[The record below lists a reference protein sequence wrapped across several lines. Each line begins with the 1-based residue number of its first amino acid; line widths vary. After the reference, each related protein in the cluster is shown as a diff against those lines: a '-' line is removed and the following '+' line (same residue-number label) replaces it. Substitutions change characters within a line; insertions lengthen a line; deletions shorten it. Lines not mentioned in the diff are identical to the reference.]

1 MFGLSSTIPEYP
13 VPAAITCP
21 HDHYTGH
28 FYKKSDDV
36 YNHIMSNTI
45 RCMAWGIE
53 SQRMLLETANAVE
66 GFEIVL
72 AGAPSKDAS
81 SVLAEGLGA
90 ERIDDLRAALLRD
103 DWDVAWLTAPGCL
116 DANVRR
122 VIRNI
127 DKPVATST
135 PPADT
140 VQEIVSEDPAASTAH
155 FLPLMRLGRPY
166 RGAEQILESFGAVNS
181 AHVEMIA
188 GTDGVTSASLLFDA
202 MDLVNGLFGMPDN
215 LFAARAGEG
224 LPPSDASTPLTGHIV
239 VSLRYPN
246 RAAAAVSIAEGG
258 GKWSRRIALLGEGG
272 RLIVSDDGVEWL
284 SSDGEILDAGRG
296 QTTDIPS
303 AGEVAAHH
311 LKRLAQQS
319 EPLDDINQ
327 TIATLCLCEAVRL
340 SCLTGQ
346 VADPARIAKMLQ
358 RV

>member
-1 MFGLSSTIPEYP
+1 MSSP
-13 VPAAITCP
+13 V
-21 HDHYTGH
+21 
-28 FYKKSDDV
+28 
-36 YNHIMSNTI
+36 
-45 RCMAWGIE
+45 RCLAWGIG
-53 SQRMLLETANAVE
+53 SQQTLIKTASTVE
-66 GFEIVL
+66 GIDVVL
-72 AGAPSKDAS
+72 AGSPTSDESREFVKAADAEQ
-81 SVLAEGLGA
+81 V
-90 ERIDDLRAALLRD
+90 DDLRAALLRD
-103 DWDVAWLTAPGCL
+103 DWDVAWLIAPGCL
-116 DANVRR
+116 DGDIRR
-122 VIRNI
+122 VIRGL

-140 VQEIVSEDPAASTAH
+140 VQIIASEDPAASNTH

-166 RGAEQILESFGAVNS
+166 RGAEQILESFGPVTS

-188 GTDGVTSASLLFDA
+188 GMDGVTSASLLYDA

-224 LPPSDASTPLTGHIV
+224 MPPADATTPLNGHIV

-246 RAAAAVSIAEGG
+246 CAAAAVSIAEGG
-258 GKWSRRIALLGEGG
+258 GQWSRRIALLGEGG

-284 SSDGEILDAGRG
+284 SADGEILDAGRG
-296 QTTDIPS
+296 QTTDIPT

-319 EPLDDINQ
+319 EPQDEIDK

-340 SCLTGQ
+340 SCITGQ
-346 VADPARIAKMLQ
+346 VEDPGRIAKMLQ

>member
-1 MFGLSSTIPEYP
+1 MSSP
-13 VPAAITCP
+13 V
-21 HDHYTGH
+21 
-28 FYKKSDDV
+28 
-36 YNHIMSNTI
+36 
-45 RCMAWGIE
+45 RCLAWGIG
-53 SQRMLLETANAVE
+53 SQQTLIKTASTVE
-66 GFEIVL
+66 GIDVVL
-72 AGAPSKDAS
+72 AGSPTSDESREFAKAADAEQ
-81 SVLAEGLGA
+81 V
-90 ERIDDLRAALLRD
+90 DDLRAALLRD
-103 DWDVAWLTAPGCL
+103 DWDVAWLIAPGCL
-116 DANVRR
+116 DGDIRR
-122 VIRNI
+122 VIRGL

-140 VQEIVSEDPAASTAH
+140 VQIIASEDPAASNTH

-166 RGAEQILESFGAVNS
+166 RGAEQILESFGPVTS

-188 GTDGVTSASLLFDA
+188 GMDGVTSASLLYDA

-224 LPPSDASTPLTGHIV
+224 MPPADATTPLNGHIV

-246 RAAAAVSIAEGG
+246 CAAAAVSIAEGG
-258 GKWSRRIALLGEGG
+258 GQWSRRIALLGEGG

-284 SSDGEILDAGRG
+284 SADGEILDAGRG
-296 QTTDIPS
+296 QTTDIPT

-319 EPLDDINQ
+319 EPQDEIDK

-340 SCLTGQ
+340 SCITGQ
-346 VADPARIAKMLQ
+346 VEDPGRIAKMLQ